1 MTTIH
6 QDLLLLLISIPALV
20 CFGMGV
26 ALGLSLRR
34 RIKCDWTAKEGGVT
48 SINTG
53 YVGCKRDD
61 GYGESTTFRD
71 RDYFAS
77 NGYKN

>member
-1 MTTIH
+1 MIAID
-6 QDLLLLLISIPALV
+6 QDLLLLLISVPALV

-34 RIKCDWTAKEGGVT
+34 RIKCDWTALPGDRV

-53 YVGCKRDD
+53 YVGVTRDG